1 MARQR
6 SSGEMLTWLVTTLGL
21 GLVWGTIV
29 TSFPS
34 QQELTAV
41 EPPRAAA
48 APGPTSSHQATVPTL
63 DLTVPTSPPLPSQ
76 DPASIQPES
85 ASTQPSGVDVPA
97 GTIIDPRSL
106 QVAKLKCEVEIEQLC
121 PASPDGPA
129 RRQCVE
135 QRIHRLAPPCQHL
148 LRDRFVK
155 WKEERTRMISAC
167 QEDAKRFCTS
177 ITPGSGNI
185 LQCLQEH
192 AQEVSDRCYQ
202 TLPKGTL
209 HYKN

>member
-1 MARQR
+1 MARQK
-6 SSGEMLTWLVTTLGL
+6 SSGEMHTWLVTALGL
-21 GLVWGTIV
+21 GLMWGTIV

-41 EPPRAAA
+41 ELPRAAA
-48 APGPTSSHQATVPTL
+48 APVPPPVQPATVPTL

-76 DPASIQPES
+76 DLSSIQSES
-85 ASTQPSGVDVPA
+85 ASTTPSGADIPA
-97 GTIIDPRSL
+97 GTIIDSRSL
-106 QVAKLKCEVEIEQLC
+106 QVAKLKCEAEIEQLC
-121 PASPDGPA
+121 PASSDGPA

-135 QRIHRLAPPCQHL
+135 QRMHRLAPPCPQL

-167 QEDAKRFCTS
+167 QEDVKRFCTS
-177 ITPGSGNI
+177 MTPGSGNV
-185 LQCLQEH
+185 LQCLHAH

-209 HYKN
+209 YFKH